1 MTHIE
6 YQAQLVQTMRLML
19 VRFIFIPQDT

>member
-1 MTHIE
+1 MTQIE